1 MKFITKSVLI
11 ALFAITL
18 VPFSAC
24 KKGANDPS
32 ISLRSRTGRLTG
44 VWKLSAF
51 DQTKKTVTGTTFVT
65 TTTVVTSYDGTFK
78 TEVTTVK
85 AGNGNPNTSTDKV
98 TYSATF
104 TVNKDHTFK
113 MEIVEDGQTDVIE
126 GTWAWIEG
134 NGAELK
140 KKEAIQ
146 IFITK
151 ETFSGGSAMTVTGF
165 NNGATLVL
173 SRLANDEIQI
183 DLTESTTSSNYS
195 ETVTGTQTFKQ

>member
-1 MKFITKSVLI
+1 MKFITKSLVI
-11 ALFAITL
+11 ALFALTL

-44 VWKLSAF
+44 VWKLSGY
-51 DQTKKTVTGTTFVT
+51 DQTKTTVTGSSFKT
-65 TTTVVTSYDGTFK
+65 TTNVVTSYDGTFK
-78 TEVTTVK
+78 TEVTTVTL
-85 AGNGNPNTSTDKV
+85 GNGTPNKSTDKV
-98 TYSATF
+98 TYSCTW

-113 MEIVEDGQTDVIE
+113 MEVVEDGQTDVIE

-151 ETFSGGSAMTVTGF
+151 ETFGGSAYTVTGF
-165 NNGATLVL
+165 NNGSTVVL

-183 DLTESTTSSNYS
+183 DMSETSNSTNYT